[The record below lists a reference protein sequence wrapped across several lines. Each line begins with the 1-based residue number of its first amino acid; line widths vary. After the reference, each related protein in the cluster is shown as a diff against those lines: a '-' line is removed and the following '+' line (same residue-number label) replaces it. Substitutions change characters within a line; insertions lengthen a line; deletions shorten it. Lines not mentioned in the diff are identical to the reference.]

1 MFCRGKGT
9 TNEYA
14 KPILHL
20 IYKEKIKK
28 FKFRKL
34 IDNLLLGI

>member
-1 MFCRGKGT
+1 MFCRGKGI

-28 FKFRKL
+28 ETPTP
-34 IDNLLLGI
+34 